1 MIPTTLRYSPLLQVS
16 ENGAVEMR
24 HESGDLQIAL
34 YPYTGYAGW
43 AVTAAIPVK
52 FCTAHDRSRPEVG
65 SGFPIE
71 GYGRK
76 GVPQPP
82 RIFGTSEQKNITPTP
97 FSRPKQNFFSL
108 TVCTLE
114 QYLQNGNENKILLP

>member
-1 MIPTTLRYSPLLQVS
+1 M
-16 ENGAVEMR
+16 
-24 HESGDLQIAL
+24 
-34 YPYTGYAGW
+34 PYTEYAGC
-43 AVTAAIPVK
+43 AITTCIPVN
-52 FCTAHDRSRPEVG
+52 FGTAHGRSRPEVG

-82 RIFGTSEQKNITPTP
+82 RIFGTSEQKNIIPTP
-97 FSRPKQNFFSL
+97 ISRPKQKKFSL